1 MVVDV
6 CQQCKNNPC
15 KEEQQFPCNEHWHH
29 LPSSG
34 RQTKEICFPVLRE
47 ATATV
52 WYSYGIA
59 SGALQG
65 LLYHSSRPLSI
76 EFQPIKEKTTMIK
89 VKHYQVEF
97 QFITS
102 DGRLTDE
109 NGNENRICIEWLSR
123 RKLEQIKGFSW
134 IKILNVKELLP

>member
-1 MVVDV
+1 
-6 CQQCKNNPC
+6 
-15 KEEQQFPCNEHWHH
+15 
-29 LPSSG
+29 
-34 RQTKEICFPVLRE
+34 
-47 ATATV
+47 
-52 WYSYGIA
+52 
-59 SGALQG
+59 
-65 LLYHSSRPLSI
+65 
-76 EFQPIKEKTTMIK
+76 MIK